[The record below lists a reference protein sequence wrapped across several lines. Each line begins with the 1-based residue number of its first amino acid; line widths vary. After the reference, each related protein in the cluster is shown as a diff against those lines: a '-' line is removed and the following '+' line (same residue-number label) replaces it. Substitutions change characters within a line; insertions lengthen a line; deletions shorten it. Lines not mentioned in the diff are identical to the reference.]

1 MKTIIVFLLFT
12 FTGNAT
18 LGQQTQKPSFNIPDN
33 EYLATKMVNE
43 LEDESKLLSQD
54 IKQLDRL
61 IGILKDNNSILSSYQ
76 HVKVTSDETYNSAV
90 SKLRMKFLERNE
102 ITNISDY
109 EVRDIASEINSNY
122 IDTYD
127 PYYNEDGSK
136 QNYSEIDASLTKNIE
151 QVKTNFSK
159 LLEKAEK
166 AKARL
171 NIRIKEVD
179 GNLSELYNHKG
190 QNNELHRISIQLGL
204 PAFCVTILLL
214 FIIPY
219 FLDRKSTPNDSNNSN
234 SNNKQYLLDVAT
246 VLLLTLTILILGLAK
261 MMTGEVLGTLLG
273 GISGYVLNR
282 TMK

>member
-1 MKTIIVFLLFT
+1 MKTSTIFLILFFSGT
-12 FTGNAT
+12 ASW
-18 LGQQTQKPSFNIPDN
+18 GQQTQKPSFNIPDN

-43 LEDESKLLSQD
+43 LEDESKSLSQD
-54 IKQLDRL
+54 LKQLERL
-61 IGILKDNNSILSSYQ
+61 IGIINDNNSTLKSYQ
-76 HVKVTSDETYNSAV
+76 HVKVVSDETYNSAI
-90 SKLRMKFLERNE
+90 SKLRLKFLERNE
-102 ITNISDY
+102 ISNISDY

-127 PYYNEDGSK
+127 PYYNDDGTK
-136 QNYSEIDASLTKNIE
+136 QNYSEIDEGLIKNIE
-151 QVKTNFSK
+151 QVKTTYSK

-166 AKARL
+166 AKTRL
-171 NIRIKEVD
+171 TVKIKEVD

-219 FLDRKSTPNDSNNSN
+219 FLDRKSTPSDSNNSN
-234 SNNKQYLLDVAT
+234 LNNKQYLLDVAT